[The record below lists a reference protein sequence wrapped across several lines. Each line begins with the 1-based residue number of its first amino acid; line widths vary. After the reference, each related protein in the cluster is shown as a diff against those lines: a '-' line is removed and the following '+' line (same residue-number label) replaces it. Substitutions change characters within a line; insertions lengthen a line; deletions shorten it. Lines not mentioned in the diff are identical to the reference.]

1 VTDHNRSKAGRDSGW
16 ASGDEYARPELER
29 EGPSVFPL
37 AYRNDRV
44 WRRTL
49 GCLWVPAIAAV
60 LTIELWLNVPQEAV
74 WLSLVALFPAFLLA
88 ARWLDRKSS

>member
-1 VTDHNRSKAGRDSGW
+1 MGDRGRRDVGGYGGWGTDD
-16 ASGDEYARPELER
+16 DQARPQSER

-37 AYRNDRV
+37 AYRSDRV

-74 WLSLVALFPAFLLA
+74 WLSLAGLFPAFFLA
-88 ARWLDRKSS
+88 ARWIDRKMP